1 MIKIKNGSNS
11 IVCAVKI
18 YINVII
24 VGHSEDIRLQE
35 FRNVETATS
44 IVRINILNQ
53 TVVVECETFYR
64 AICASKLLVYLLPFN
79 IFRIDNFNFI
89 AKIDEHL
96 HDDII
101 IRVDIFDNINVVIIR
116 VYIFEDVVAVKN
128 SKIIDNS
135 SKKTR

>member
-44 IVRINILNQ
+44 IVRIDIVNQ
-53 TVVVECETFYR
+53 TVVVECEIFYK
-64 AICASKLLVYLLPFN
+64 IIYASELLIYLLPLN
-79 IFRIDNFNFI
+79 IFRIGSFNFI
-89 AKIDEHL
+89 AKVGGYL
-96 HDDII
+96 YNDII
-101 IRVDIFDNINVVIIR
+101 IRVNVFDDISVVIIR
-116 VYIFEDVVAVKN
+116 VYIFKDVVAVRS
-128 SKIIDNS
+128 SKIVGDS
-135 SKKTR
+135 LKKVR